1 MILRFTKYRVSCYL
15 WRIGRVLKPVKFQ
28 NIMTKI
34 VWKLFVLLP
43 TLQMIIEVS
52 GNVYLPQKSSIKKLP
67 MSKIE
72 NFPKSNFDLNL
83 IWKIVLTQN
92 QYIWNFNAIE
102 LLYIFKDWNYRKC
115 QKIEVMTNNQAISD
129 KIFLSRVKKSFKI
142 GQG

>member
-1 MILRFTKYRVSCYL
+1 
-15 WRIGRVLKPVKFQ
+15 
-28 NIMTKI
+28 MTKI

-43 TLQMIIEVS
+43 TLQMMIEVS

>member
-1 MILRFTKYRVSCYL
+1 
-15 WRIGRVLKPVKFQ
+15 
-28 NIMTKI
+28 MTKI

-129 KIFLSRVKKSFKI
+129 KNFLSRVKKSFKI